1 MALTKEQ
8 ILDRLEI
15 LEDGTIQ
22 VRWATRVIDDDG
34 TILGERYQRH
44 VLSPGDDVSGEHL
57 RIRRVANAIWD
68 AQTIADYRAKRG
80 RR

>member
-44 VLSPGDDVSGEHL
+44 VLSPGDDVSG
-57 RIRRVANAIWD
+57 VANAIWD